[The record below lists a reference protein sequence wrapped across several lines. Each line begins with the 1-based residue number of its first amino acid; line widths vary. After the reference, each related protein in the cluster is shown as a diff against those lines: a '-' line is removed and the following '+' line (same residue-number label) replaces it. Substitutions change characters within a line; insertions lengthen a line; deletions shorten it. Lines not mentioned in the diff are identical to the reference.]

1 MIPLLVLAS
10 LLLVGSGA
18 VKIRAAG
25 RAKLGL
31 PMLSLLEVVGGIALV
46 GVAATRPP
54 AVDVGFR
61 YVVGAVALVLVSSIA
76 MGMRLSAGR
85 REQEESEG
93 ARLITYVRYLSSSP
107 DPTGSDPE
115 SPTE

>member
-1 MIPLLVLAS
+1 MIPLLSIAS
-10 LLLVGSGA
+10 LLLVGSGI

-31 PMLSLLEVVGGIALV
+31 PMFSLLEVVAGIALA
-46 GVAATRPP
+46 GVAAVSPP
-54 AVDVGFR
+54 TVDVGFR

-76 MGMRLSAGR
+76 MGMRLAAGR
-85 REQEESEG
+85 RKREESEG
-93 ARLITYVRYLSSSP
+93 VRLITHVKYLSASP
-107 DPTGSDPE
+107 DSTGSDQE